1 MIRLITIAAICT
13 MLLIPIAGFS
23 SNIISNGPLLIIV
36 SFGLAYIVIPAYL
49 LHIWPANPEPK
60 QKPLSIET
68 ALWVGD
74 LATTEYE
81 VEDVAQIEEDEDE
94 GFHFLVATKGG
105 ETLFLSGQYL
115 YNLVDREFFPS
126 ERVRVFRN
134 RVTGMTYGIESSGRQ
149 LNDWPTYK
157 ALSASQSS
165 DEAGLQ
171 DGRVYEQ
178 TIPAIVAQLGLQ
190 RVATQVAL

>member
-49 LHIWPANPEPK
+49 LHIWPAEPK
-60 QKPLSIET
+60 LKQKLPSLET
-68 ALWVGD
+68 ALWEGN

-81 VEDVAQIEEDEDE
+81 VEGVAQIEEAEDE

-115 YNLVDREFFPS
+115 YNLVDRDFFPS

-134 RVTGMTYGIESSGRQ
+134 RVTGMTYGIEPSGGH
-149 LNDWPTYK
+149 LKDWPTYE

-165 DEAGLQ
+165 EEAGLQ

-190 RVATQVAL
+190 KVATQVAT